1 YRLRLLNAKARIASS
16 LTKRECVKPTDLR
29 AILVSAAARY
39 AAFSLKI
46 PSVRNDSWTI
56 ASEEIKFFPSSSLF
70 I

>member
-1 YRLRLLNAKARIASS
+1 
-16 LTKRECVKPTDLR
+16 

-56 ASEEIKFFPSSSLF
+56 ASEEIKYFPSSSLSRLK
-70 I
+70 ILRRILKTSK